1 MSMATIINNNAFKND
16 SVDLKSFHQNQNKE
30 NIYKA
35 VWVYEY
41 ETMTLGGV
49 FYFKMVH
56 LSK

>member
-1 MSMATIINNNAFKND
+1 MATIINNNAFKND